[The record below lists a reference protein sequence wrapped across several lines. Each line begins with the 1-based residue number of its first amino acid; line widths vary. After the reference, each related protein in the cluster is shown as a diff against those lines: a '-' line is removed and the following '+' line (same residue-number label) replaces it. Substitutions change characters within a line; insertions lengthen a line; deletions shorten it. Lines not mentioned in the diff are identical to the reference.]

1 MNRTVRISAILL
13 IISVFFYSCNKN
25 HDADTPFAVKG
36 VLNIA
41 DYQLKQGVI
50 KLDGE
55 WEFYAEKLISPANF
69 KSKQLTEKN
78 YSILPGNWNRLSK
91 KDSSF
96 SAQGF
101 ATYRLQVYKQSK
113 DSVLGIQVNKAY
125 VASKLWVNGKLVAEA
140 GKVASNKNDIV
151 PSRNNFIHYFSSD
164 SSKLEIV
171 LQVSNFNHRRG
182 GVQSSVLLGTNAQM
196 QKKEKRTDG
205 IGFFLLGLLL
215 IVAINHIILYKL
227 RSDVTSSL
235 YFSLLIFSIAFN
247 FIFAESYNN
256 INLLFQN
263 TDWNLLLKLDYI
275 ADYLCMFLF
284 MQYITSLFKDQ
295 SSKLVTKVVL
305 IFTIVISVFVLFSTP
320 AVFTYLEIPFYIVA
334 SIVVLYVIFVLLKA
348 IVAKNEGSKQALF
361 GSLILILALS
371 NDSLNDYLII
381 DTSYILPY
389 GLAIFIIIQSYLIS
403 FRLSKAYQYS
413 VQLTDELDY
422 FNDNLEKLVKD
433 RTSQI
438 QQQKEELEVQS
449 ESLLVA
455 NDEIVK
461 INQILE
467 GQAVEI
473 HKKNKALTDSVNY
486 AKRLQEAVLPEPN
499 ILEENFPD
507 HFIFF
512 KPKDI
517 VSGDFYW
524 YGEVDSSWDFD
535 ESNKTKIIIA
545 ADCTGH
551 GVPGAFMTLLGHNFL
566 HLIVNI
572 QEVIDPEQ
580 ILYKLDQLVVE
591 TLKQRES
598 GTMKDGMDIA
608 VMSIDEEKELVN
620 FSGAGNPLFYIR
632 NGELNE
638 VKGSHFG
645 IGGVLRKAK
654 VFTPTKIPYQKD
666 DVFYM
671 FSDGF
676 SDQIGGIDGRKYYK
690 KRFKELLLKIH
701 KKPIKEQSDIL
712 DKAFENWRGEKKQI
726 DDVLVMGI
734 KF

>member
-1 MNRTVRISAILL
+1 MNRTTRILVILS

-25 HDADTPFAVKG
+25 HDGDTPYAIKG

-41 DYQLKQGVI
+41 DYQLDKGVI

-55 WEFYAEKLISPANF
+55 WEFYPEKLISPANF
-69 KSKQLTEKN
+69 KSKQLTEKE
-78 YSILPGNWNRLSK
+78 YSIIPGNWNRLSK
-91 KDSSF
+91 KDASVSP
-96 SAQGF
+96 QGF
-101 ATYRLQVYKQSK
+101 ATYRLHVYKQSK
-113 DSVLGIQVNKAY
+113 DSILGIQVSKAY
-125 VASKLWVNGKLVAEA
+125 VASKIWVNGQLVAQA
-140 GKVASNKNDIV
+140 GTVASNKNDIV
-151 PSRNNFIHYFSSD
+151 PSRKHFIHYFSSD

-171 LQVSNFNHRRG
+171 LQVSNFNQRRG
-182 GVQSSVLLGTNAQM
+182 GVQSSVLLGTNQQM
-196 QKKEKRTDG
+196 QKREKQTDG
-205 IGFFLLGLLL
+205 IGFFLLGLLI

-235 YFSLLIFSIAFN
+235 YFSLFIFSIAFN
-247 FIFAESYNN
+247 FIFAESFNN

-263 TDWNLLLKLDYI
+263 TDWNILMKLDNI
-275 ADYLCMFLF
+275 ADYLCLFFF
-284 MQYITSLFKDQ
+284 MQYISSLFKDQ
-295 SSKLVTKVVL
+295 SSKLVSKVVL
-305 IFTIVISVFVLFSTP
+305 VFTIITSLIVIFSKP
-320 AVFTYLEIPFYIVA
+320 ATFTYFEIPFYIVA
-334 SIVVLYVIFVLLKA
+334 SSVIIYLVFIMLKA
-348 IVAKNEGSKQALF
+348 IVANAEGAKQALF
-361 GSLILILALS
+361 GSLILIFALL
-371 NDSLNDYLII
+371 NDSLNNYLII
-381 DTSYILPY
+381 DTFYILPY

-467 GQAVEI
+467 GQSVEI

-486 AKRLQEAVLPEPN
+486 AKRLQEAVLPEEN
-499 ILEENFPD
+499 LLNENFPD

-572 QEVIDPEQ
+572 QEVVDPEQ

-608 VMSIDEEKELVN
+608 VMSIDEEKEIVN
-620 FSGAGNPLFYIR
+620 FSGAGNPLFFIR
-632 NGELNE
+632 DGALNE

-654 VFTPTKIPYQKD
+654 VYTPTKIPYKKD
-666 DVFYM
+666 DIFYM

-676 SDQIGGIDGRKYYK
+676 SDQIGGIEGRKYYK

-701 KKPIKEQSDIL
+701 KKPIKEQKEIL
-712 DKAFENWRGEKKQI
+712 NKTFENWRGEKKQI